1 MRRSLMALVLILAS
15 LSVAAADLPART
27 SAAGGVTL
35 KATPRSLAASAWE
48 FALAFDTHT
57 QDLSDDVAKT
67 ARLIADGGTAYAP
80 LEWQGDPP
88 GGHHRSGVLRFRPVT
103 PVPQAIELRVQRAG
117 ESAPRSFRWEL
128 R

>member
-1 MRRSLMALVLILAS
+1 MRRSLIGLLLFLAPLALS
-15 LSVAAADLPART
+15 AADLPART
-27 SAAGGVTL
+27 SAVGGVTL
-35 KATPRSLAASAWE
+35 KATPRSLAAAGWE

-57 QDLSDDVAKT
+57 RELSDDVANI
-67 ARLIADGGTAYAP
+67 AALIADGGASYAP

-88 GGHHRSGVLRFRPVT
+88 GGHHRKGVLRFKPVT
-103 PVPQAIELRVQRAG
+103 PAPRTIELRILRAG